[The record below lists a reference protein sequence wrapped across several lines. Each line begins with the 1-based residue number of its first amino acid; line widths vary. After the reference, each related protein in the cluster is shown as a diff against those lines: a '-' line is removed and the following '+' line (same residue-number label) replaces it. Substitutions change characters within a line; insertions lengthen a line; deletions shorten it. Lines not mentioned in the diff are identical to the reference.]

1 MTIVEYPFSDVNG
14 RMFYACVGV
23 LYKSR
28 NTLDGSD
35 SPTDG
40 TFLTG
45 VQSIGVNSDFPSAS
59 LMDVGRVKKRF
70 HYYAPQSFEITIERV
85 IDQSSNFFY
94 HVDDSDYTATVAGA
108 RQCHI
113 LHANNIGTTGRI
125 DNAGKCLKNY
135 DITILYGQDTKDRI
149 ERDPHPDPIPD
160 GYVLEPERDLF
171 QVTYR
176 NCLITSISYNMANQG
191 PVTESITLI
200 TRSATYNENIEAID
214 YTLLPKADQSGTTI
228 QRHNLDFLREGDA
241 WGTRYSILPE
251 EVETMFLA
259 KYKDDEDPPNY
270 FSPSEPGGSEA
281 MRILGINS
289 ISIEIGIE
297 YSELSD
303 VGKWRGLDDQGKQN
317 LWRYVTLPV
326 QVTSSFS
333 GTLRQPFPRNTALL
347 SKHGDKMFKFKS
359 PEDPPSRSYL
369 PNTDTTFSAS
379 NGLTGSSAEAKKDWN
394 RVNREI
400 RLVAKMFTSPSP
412 NYFVWD
418 LGQRNYLTGF
428 SYDGA
433 GTDGGNL
440 EATMSYQNDCSDV
453 VLVKDTVVRDLLSD
467 ADNSKLM
474 F

>member
-1 MTIVEYPFSDVNG
+1 MTEQYPFSDVNG

-23 LYKSR
+23 LYKER
-28 NTLDGSD
+28 NILSGDD
-35 SPTDG
+35 LPTDG

-94 HVDDSDYTATVAGA
+94 HVDNSDYIATATGA
-108 RQCHI
+108 RKCHI
-113 LHANNIGTTGRI
+113 LHANNIGTTGRK
-125 DNAGKCLKNY
+125 DKAGKCLKNY
-135 DITILYGQDTKDRI
+135 DITILYGQDNKDRI
-149 ERDPHPDPIPD
+149 ERDPHPDPIPP

-176 NCLITSISYNMANQG
+176 NCLITSISYNMAIQG

-200 TRSATYNENIEAID
+200 TRSATYNEKIEAID

-228 QRHNLDFLREGDA
+228 QRHNLDFLRKGVA
-241 WGTRYSILPE
+241 WETSPMPASSSILPE

-259 KYKDDEDPPNY
+259 KDSSGGD
-270 FSPSEPGGSEA
+270 PSEPNNDEA

-317 LWRYVTLPV
+317 LWKYVTLPV

-333 GTLRQPFPRNTALL
+333 GTLRQPFPRNI
-347 SKHGDKMFKFKS
+347 SGGNEMFKFKS
-359 PEDPPSRSYL
+359 IDPSYL

-379 NGLTGSSAEAKKDWN
+379 NGETGSSAVARRDWN

-400 RLVAKMFTSPSP
+400 RLVAKVFTKP
-412 NYFVWD
+412 NPYYFVWD
-418 LGQRNYLTGF
+418 LGQRNYLTSF

-440 EATMSYQNDCSDV
+440 EGTMSYQNDCSDV
-453 VLVKDTVVRDLLSD
+453 VLVKDTVVQNLPSD
-467 ADNSKLM
+467 TDDKELM